1 VHAALVAKQT
11 TIDDHLRT
19 QFPSALFRPRG
30 SSSGIDVLVAGCE
43 TGRHPIE
50 VACKYKDAQS
60 PPREVIVRSLVAC
73 ACKESSPK
81 NIALAVLLGPIGRH
95 AVSSK
100 YAVDADLSTKVR
112 RLPAAKSTRIS
123 TLVSIC

>member
-1 VHAALVAKQT
+1 VHAALVAKPT

-19 QFPSALFRPRG
+19 QFASALSRPRG
-30 SSSGIDVLVAGCE
+30 SSSGIDVLVAGCG
-43 TGRHPIE
+43 TGRHLIE

-81 NIALAVLLGPIGRH
+81 DVAVLLGPIGSH

-100 YAVDADLSTKVR
+100 YAVDADLSTKLR

-123 TLVSIC
+123 TLISIC

>member
-19 QFPSALFRPRG
+19 QFASALFRPRG
-30 SSSGIDVLVAGCE
+30 SSSGIDVLVAGCG
-43 TGRHPIE
+43 TGRHLIG
-50 VACKYKDAQS
+50 KYKDAQS

-81 NIALAVLLGPIGRH
+81 DVALAVLLGPIGRH

-100 YAVDADLSTKVR
+100 YAVDADLSTKLR

>member
-1 VHAALVAKQT
+1 VHAALVGKPT

-30 SSSGIDVLVAGCE
+30 SSSGIDVLVAGCG

-81 NIALAVLLGPIGRH
+81 NVALAVLLGPIGPFH
-95 AVSSK
+95 PNMP
-100 YAVDADLSTKVR
+100 L
-112 RLPAAKSTRIS
+112 
-123 TLVSIC
+123 TLTFRPKCGACPQPSQPGFLL